1 MNQEYFSET
10 LAKLL
15 TFIIRVGLLMF
26 LWNDYIT
33 EKIIPYRKM
42 SFIDMAVVT
51 LFIGIL
57 FIQEKDIKKN
67 KGDFL

>member
-15 TFIIRVGLLMF
+15 IFVIRVGLLMF
-26 LWNDYIT
+26 LWNEYIT
-33 EKIIPYRKM
+33 EQIIPYRKM

-57 FIQEKDIKKN
+57 FMQEKDIKKN

>member
-15 TFIIRVGLLMF
+15 TFVIRVGLLMF
-26 LWNDYIT
+26 LWNEYIT
-33 EKIIPYRKM
+33 EQIISYRKM
-42 SFIDMAVVT
+42 SFLDMAVVT

-57 FIQEKDIKKN
+57 FMQEKDIKKN